1 MKKILSLVMLLSLVS
16 FVGCG
21 SKEKKEVV
29 KVVEPSVQTQPDFI
43 IQEMSAKNYPKW
55 IKSPDKGDKSKFR
68 KKNRYFV
75 NSSEHASKRLCLKSA
90 EARATAH
97 VAGEIAQF
105 IKNTYA
111 EATQG
116 GGDEDVSEYM
126 QEQLAQETQ
135 AFVVG
140 SRVLRTF
147 WEKRFYKEELG
158 AEEDKRIFSCFALVR
173 ISKKNLAKA
182 VKAAQAKLLNGIED
196 PEVKKK
202 TDKIIGDVAEAFNKV
217 NKPVVIEQEE

>member
-1 MKKILSLVMLLSLVS
+1 MLLSLVS

-21 SKEKKEVV
+21 SKEKKEVA
-29 KVVEPSVQTQPDFI
+29 KVVEPSVQTQPDFV
-43 IQEMSAKNYPKW
+43 IQEMSAKKYPKW
-55 IKSPDKGDKSKFR
+55 IATPNKGDKGKFR

-97 VAGEIAQF
+97 ISAEIAQF

-116 GGDEDVSEYM
+116 GGDEDVSEFM

-135 AFVVG
+135 SFVVG
-140 SRVLRTF
+140 SRVLKTF
-147 WEKRFYKEELG
+147 WEKHCLM
-158 AEEDKRIFSCFALVR
+158 VW
-173 ISKKNLAKA
+173 
-182 VKAAQAKLLNGIED
+182 
-196 PEVKKK
+196 
-202 TDKIIGDVAEAFNKV
+202 
-217 NKPVVIEQEE
+217 